1 MTRAADGP
9 APAGFDG
16 RWEGELGTSALRLS
30 IDITKTTDGLYFG
43 TLTSIDQGGSR
54 LLIDQITGT
63 GDSLRLEIS
72 SAGATYVGV
81 LSSDRMRLVGTWT
94 QGGRSRLELTR
105 TSAPPPAEPSANVYS
120 LFGVAAEVTVPIRP
134 MAFAGAGRQHL
145 VYELHVANH
154 SGVEMLLTR
163 LAIVDDDDAI
173 LGRWEGAELH
183 AIVAQRRSNVTDNR
197 VIPAGGWAIVHVW
210 VTMDSAAPS
219 PRLLR
224 HRLTVEDRTLEGTV
238 AVADEKPMVV
248 GPPLHGGDWIASNGP
263 ANSGARHRRALVP
276 IDGRTFIAQRFAIDW
291 ARVDARGQVF
301 EGDRAD
307 NRSYFGYGA
316 EVLAVANGIVES
328 VKDGI
333 PENVPGGPRLRAAD
347 DRETLRAVP
356 MTLETVGGN
365 HVIIDVGQEQH
376 AFYGHLVPGSL
387 RVKPGDRVRR
397 GAVIALLGNSGNSTG
412 PHLHFHIADRNHVL
426 AAEGLPYVIDS
437 WESMRAMDTWERRT
451 NELPMHNAHVRFAG
465 R

>member
-1 MTRAADGP
+1 MIRAADGP

-16 RWEGELGTSALRLS
+16 RWEGQLGTSALRLA
-30 IDITKTTDGLYFG
+30 IDIAKTTDGLYFG

-54 LLIDQITGT
+54 FLIDRIAVTD
-63 GDSLRLEIS
+63 DSLRLEIS
-72 SAGATYVGV
+72 SAGATYLGV
-81 LSSDRMRLVGTWT
+81 LSPDRMRLVGTWT
-94 QGGRSRLELTR
+94 QGGLARLELTR
-105 TSAPPPAEPSANVYS
+105 TPAPPPAEPIANVYS
-120 LFGVAAEVTVPIRP
+120 LFGVAAEVAIPVRP
-134 MAFAGAGRQHL
+134 MVFAGAGKQHL

-154 SGVEMLLTR
+154 SGVEMFLTR
-163 LAIVDDDDAI
+163 LAILDDDDAV

-183 AIVAQRRSNVTDNR
+183 AIVAQRKSNVTDNR
-197 VIPAGGWAIVHVW
+197 AIPAGGWAIVHVW
-210 VTMDSAAPS
+210 VTIDSAAPS

-238 AVADEKPMVV
+238 SVADGKPLVV
-248 GPPLHGGDWIASNGP
+248 GPPLYGGDWIASNGP

-291 ARVDARGQVF
+291 AKVDARGRLF

-333 PENVPGGPRLRAAD
+333 PENAPGGPRLRSAD
-347 DRETLRAVP
+347 DGNTLRAVP

-365 HVIIDVGQEQH
+365 HVIINIGQGHH
-376 AFYGHLVPGSL
+376 AFYGHLVPGSV
-387 RVKPGDRVRR
+387 RVRPGDRVSR
-397 GAVIALLGNSGNSTG
+397 GAVIGLLGNSGNSTG
-412 PHLHFHIADRNHVL
+412 PHLHFHIADGNHVL

-437 WESMRAMDTWERRT
+437 WEVMRVGTWERRT
-451 NELPMHNAHVRFAG
+451 NELPMQNARVRFA